1 MKTDLNPQDV
11 QNILAFLARAEL
23 KGGEAPA
30 FMQCVTKL
38 QAMLVPPESE
48 DPKAEKKAEHDR

>member
-1 MKTDLNPQDV
+1 MKTELNPQEI
-11 QNILAFLARAEL
+11 QTILTFLARAEL

-38 QAMLVPPESE
+38 QAMLVPPEPE
-48 DPKAEKKAEHDR
+48 EPKAEKKAE

>member
-48 DPKAEKKAEHDR
+48 EPKAEKKAE